1 MPVTTTGRPPTS
13 GSRRRSF
20 FLQGRIADPPLSGFP
35 VADLSGKIALITG
48 AASGIGRAGARAF
61 AAAGAAVVVA
71 DLNEKNGRA
80 VVAELGDDKAMFQ
93 PLDVR
98 SSEQVQAAVAA
109 TVARFGRID
118 ALFHNAMN
126 VPLVNREDTR
136 ATELVEGVWREIIDL
151 VLTGTFLCCKY
162 VGQQMLKQK
171 SGSLILT
178 ATTDALIG
186 QAGLDAYT
194 AAKGGVVAL
203 TRSLAAGLSP
213 EGVRV
218 NAVCPSFVE
227 TPHQAPFMSDPAER
241 RKIEDLHLMGIMQP
255 EEIADF
261 AVYLASDKAK
271 RMTGGIHV
279 VDAGYTAFKGR
290 MDIKATVAR

>member
-1 MPVTTTGRPPTS
+1 MSGGGGSQTRPYRPRVS
-13 GSRRRSF
+13 
-20 FLQGRIADPPLSGFP
+20 
-35 VADLSGKIALITG
+35 DLTGKIALITG

-61 AAAGAAVVVA
+61 AAAGATVVVA
-71 DLNEKNGRA
+71 DLNEKGGRA
-80 VVAELGDDKAMFQ
+80 VVAELGADKAVFQ

-98 SSEQVQAAVAA
+98 SSEQVQGVVTE
-109 TVARFGRID
+109 TVRRFGRID

-126 VPLVNREDTR
+126 VPLVNRGDNR
-136 ATELVEGVWREIIDL
+136 ATELSEDVWREITDL

-162 VGQQMLKQK
+162 VGQQMLKQC

-213 EGVRV
+213 EGIRV
-218 NAVCPSFVE
+218 NAICPSFVE
-227 TPHQAPFMSDPAER
+227 TPHQAPFMDNPAER
-241 RKIEDLHLMGIMQP
+241 RKIEDMHLMGIMQP

-261 AVYLASDKAK
+261 AVFLASDKAK

-279 VDAGYTAFKGR
+279 VDSGYTAFKGR
-290 MDIKATVAR
+290 MDIKATVAS

>member
-1 MPVTTTGRPPTS
+1 MSGGGGSQTRPYRPRVSNLT
-13 GSRRRSF
+13 
-20 FLQGRIADPPLSGFP
+20 
-35 VADLSGKIALITG
+35 GKIALITG

-61 AAAGAAVVVA
+61 AAAGATVVVA
-71 DLNEKNGRA
+71 DLNEKGGRA
-80 VVAELGDDKAMFQ
+80 VVAELGADKAVFQ

-98 SSEQVQAAVAA
+98 SSEQVQSAVTE
-109 TVARFGRID
+109 TVRRFGRID

-126 VPLVNREDTR
+126 VPLVNRGDNR
-136 ATELVEGVWREIIDL
+136 ATELSERVWREITDL

-162 VGQQMLKQK
+162 VGQQMLKQR

-213 EGVRV
+213 EGIRV
-218 NAVCPSFVE
+218 NAICPSFVE
-227 TPHQAPFMSDPAER
+227 TPHQAPFMDNPAER

-279 VDAGYTAFKGR
+279 VDSGYTAFKGR
-290 MDIKATVAR
+290 MDIKAAVAS

>member
-1 MPVTTTGRPPTS
+1 MANLT
-13 GSRRRSF
+13 
-20 FLQGRIADPPLSGFP
+20 
-35 VADLSGKIALITG
+35 GKIALITG
-48 AASGIGRAGARAF
+48 AASGIGLAGARAF
-61 AAAGAAVVVA
+61 AAAGATVVVT
-71 DLNEKNGRA
+71 DLNEKAGQA
-80 VVAELGDDKAMFQ
+80 VAAELGGSAMFQ

-98 SSEQVQAAVAA
+98 DSRQVQAAVSES
-109 TVARFGRID
+109 VRRFGRID

-126 VPLVNREDTR
+126 VPLVNREDNRT
-136 ATELVEGVWREIIDL
+136 TELAESVWREIIDL

-186 QAGLDAYT
+186 QAGIDAYT

-218 NAVCPSFVE
+218 NAICPSFVE

-241 RKIEDLHLMGIMQP
+241 RKIEDLHLMGILQP

-279 VDAGYTAFKGR
+279 VDSGYTAFKGR

>member
-1 MPVTTTGRPPTS
+1 MANLT
-13 GSRRRSF
+13 
-20 FLQGRIADPPLSGFP
+20 
-35 VADLSGKIALITG
+35 GKIILITG

-61 AAAGAAVVVA
+61 AAAGATVVVT
-71 DLNEKNGRA
+71 DLNEKNGQA
-80 VVAELGDDKAMFQ
+80 VAAELGGSSMFH

-98 SSEQVQAAVAA
+98 DSGQVQAAVAE
-109 TVARFGRID
+109 TVRRFGRID

-126 VPLVNREDTR
+126 VPLVNREDNRT
-136 ATELVEGVWREIIDL
+136 TELAESVWREIIDL

-186 QAGLDAYT
+186 QAGIDAYT

-218 NAVCPSFVE
+218 NAICPSFVE

-241 RKIEDLHLMGIMQP
+241 RKIEDLHLMGILQP

-261 AVYLASDKAK
+261 AVFLASDKAK

-279 VDAGYTAFKGR
+279 VDSGYTAFKGR

>member
-1 MPVTTTGRPPTS
+1 MSGGGGSQTRPYRPRVSNLT
-13 GSRRRSF
+13 
-20 FLQGRIADPPLSGFP
+20 
-35 VADLSGKIALITG
+35 GKIALITG

-61 AAAGAAVVVA
+61 AAAGATVVVA
-71 DLNEKNGRA
+71 DLNEKGGRA
-80 VVAELGDDKAMFQ
+80 VVAELGADKAVFQ

-98 SSEQVQAAVAA
+98 SSEQVQAAVTE
-109 TVARFGRID
+109 TVRRFGRID

-126 VPLVNREDTR
+126 VPLVNRGDNR
-136 ATELVEGVWREIIDL
+136 ATELSEGVWREITDL

-162 VGQQMLKQK
+162 VGQQMLKQR

-213 EGVRV
+213 EGIRV
-218 NAVCPSFVE
+218 NAICPSFVE
-227 TPHQAPFMSDPAER
+227 TPHQAPFMDNPAER

-279 VDAGYTAFKGR
+279 VDSGYTAFKGR
-290 MDIKATVAR
+290 MDIKATVAS

>member
-1 MPVTTTGRPPTS
+1 M
-13 GSRRRSF
+13 SR
-20 FLQGRIADPPLSGFP
+20 LD
-35 VADLSGKIALITG
+35 GKIALITG

-71 DLNEKNGRA
+71 DLNDKNGRA

-109 TVARFGRID
+109 TVGRFGRID

-126 VPLVNREDTR
+126 VPLVNREDNRT
-136 ATELVEGVWREIIDL
+136 TELAESVWHEIIDL

-186 QAGLDAYT
+186 QAGIDAYT

-213 EGVRV
+213 DGVRV
-218 NAVCPSFVE
+218 NAICPSFVE
-227 TPHQAPFMSDPAER
+227 TPHQAPFMDDPVER
-241 RKIEDLHLMGIMQP
+241 RKIEDLHLMGILQP

-261 AVYLASDKAK
+261 AVYLASDKA
-271 RMTGGIHV
+271 RHMTGGIHV
-279 VDAGYTAFKGR
+279 VDSGYTAFKGR

>member
-1 MPVTTTGRPPTS
+1 MPAMMIGRPPTS
-13 GSRRRSF
+13 GSRRRN
-20 FLQGRIADPPLSGFP
+20 LTVAGADPRAAPAHLVS
-35 VADLSGKIALITG
+35 DLTGKIALITG

-136 ATELVEGVWREIIDL
+136 TTELAESVWREIIDL

-261 AVYLASDKAK
+261 AVYLASDKAR

>member
-1 MPVTTTGRPPTS
+1 MAN
-13 GSRRRSF
+13 
-20 FLQGRIADPPLSGFP
+20 LN
-35 VADLSGKIALITG
+35 GKIALITG

-61 AAAGAAVVVA
+61 AAAGATVMVT
-71 DLNEKNGRA
+71 DLNEKNGKA
-80 VVAELGDDKAMFQ
+80 VAAELAGGSLFH

-98 SSEQVQAAVAA
+98 DSGQVQAAVAEA
-109 TVARFGRID
+109 VRRFGRID

-126 VPLVNREDTR
+126 VPLVNREDNRT
-136 ATELVEGVWREIIDL
+136 TELAESVWREIIDL

-186 QAGLDAYT
+186 QAGIDAYT
-194 AAKGGVVAL
+194 AAKGGVVAM

-213 EGVRV
+213 EGIRV
-218 NAVCPSFVE
+218 NAICPGFVD

-241 RKIEDLHLMGIMQP
+241 RKIEDLHLMGILQP

-261 AVYLASDKAK
+261 AVFLASDKAR

-279 VDAGYTAFKGR
+279 VDSGYTAFKGR

>member
-1 MPVTTTGRPPTS
+1 M
-13 GSRRRSF
+13 SR
-20 FLQGRIADPPLSGFP
+20 LD
-35 VADLSGKIALITG
+35 GKIALITG

-71 DLNEKNGRA
+71 DLNDKNGRA

-109 TVARFGRID
+109 TVGRFGRID

-126 VPLVNREDTR
+126 VPLVNREDNRT
-136 ATELVEGVWREIIDL
+136 TELAESVWHEIIDL

-186 QAGLDAYT
+186 QAGIDAYT

-218 NAVCPSFVE
+218 NAICPSFVE
-227 TPHQAPFMSDPAER
+227 TPHQAPFMDDPVAR
-241 RKIEDLHLMGIMQP
+241 RKIEDLHLMGILQP

-261 AVYLASDKAK
+261 AVYLASDKA
-271 RMTGGIHV
+271 RHMTGGIHV
-279 VDAGYTAFKGR
+279 VDSGYTAFKGR

>member
-1 MPVTTTGRPPTS
+1 MSNLT
-13 GSRRRSF
+13 
-20 FLQGRIADPPLSGFP
+20 
-35 VADLSGKIALITG
+35 GKIALITG

-61 AAAGAAVVVA
+61 AAAGATVVVT
-71 DLNEKNGRA
+71 DLNEKGGQA
-80 VVAELGDDKAMFQ
+80 VAAELGGSALFQ

-98 SSEQVQAAVAA
+98 DSGQVQAAVAE
-109 TVARFGRID
+109 TVRRFGRID

-126 VPLVNREDTR
+126 VPLVNREDNR
-136 ATELVEGVWREIIDL
+136 ATELAESVWREIIDL

-186 QAGLDAYT
+186 QAGIDAYT

-218 NAVCPSFVE
+218 NAICPGFVE
-227 TPHQAPFMSDPAER
+227 TPHQAPFMSNPAER
-241 RKIEDLHLMGIMQP
+241 RKIEDLHLMGILQP

-261 AVYLASDKAK
+261 AVFLASDKAK

-279 VDAGYTAFKGR
+279 VDSGYTAFKGR

>member
-1 MPVTTTGRPPTS
+1 
-13 GSRRRSF
+13 
-20 FLQGRIADPPLSGFP
+20 
-35 VADLSGKIALITG
+35 VANLTGKIALITG
-48 AASGIGRAGARAF
+48 AASGIGRAGVRAF
-61 AAAGAAVVVA
+61 AAAGATVVVA
-71 DLNEKNGRA
+71 DLNEKGGRA
-80 VVAELGDDKAMFQ
+80 VVAEVGADKAVFQ

-98 SSEQVQAAVAA
+98 SSEQVQGAVTE
-109 TVARFGRID
+109 TVRRFGRID

-126 VPLVNREDTR
+126 VPLVNRGDNR
-136 ATELVEGVWREIIDL
+136 ATELSEGVWREITDL

-162 VGQQMLKQK
+162 VGQQMLKQR

-213 EGVRV
+213 EGIRV
-218 NAVCPSFVE
+218 NAICPSFVE
-227 TPHQAPFMSDPAER
+227 TPHQAPFMDNPAER
-241 RKIEDLHLMGIMQP
+241 RKIEDMHLMGIMQP

-261 AVYLASDKAK
+261 AVFLASDKAK

-279 VDAGYTAFKGR
+279 VDSGYTAFKGR
-290 MDIKATVAR
+290 MDIKATVAS

>member
-1 MPVTTTGRPPTS
+1 MSELT
-13 GSRRRSF
+13 
-20 FLQGRIADPPLSGFP
+20 
-35 VADLSGKIALITG
+35 GKIALITG

-61 AAAGAAVVVA
+61 AAAGATVVVA

-80 VVAELGDDKAMFQ
+80 VVAELGDDKAAFQ

-98 SSEQVQAAVAA
+98 SSEQVQAAVTE
-109 TVARFGRID
+109 TVRRFGRID

-136 ATELVEGVWREIIDL
+136 VTELPEPVWREIIDL

-162 VGQQMLKQK
+162 VGQQMLKQR

-178 ATTDALIG
+178 ATTDALLG

-218 NAVCPSFVE
+218 NAICPSFVE
-227 TPHQAPFMSDPAER
+227 TPHQAPFMGDPVER
-241 RKIEDLHLMGIMQP
+241 RKIEDMHLMGIMQP

-261 AVYLASDKAK
+261 AVFLASDKAK

-279 VDAGYTAFKGR
+279 VDSGYTAFKGR

>member
-1 MPVTTTGRPPTS
+1 MS
-13 GSRRRSF
+13 MA
-20 FLQGRIADPPLSGFP
+20 FLAGK
-35 VADLSGKIALITG
+35 VAIITG

-61 AAAGAAVVVA
+61 AAAGATVVVA
-71 DLNEKNGRA
+71 DLNEKDGRGVA
-80 VVAELGDDKAMFQ
+80 AELGADNAVFL

-98 SSEQVQAAVAA
+98 DSAQVQAAVAE
-109 TVARFGRID
+109 TVRRFGRVD

-126 VPLVNREDTR
+126 VPLINRDDNR
-136 ATELVEGVWREIIDL
+136 ATELPEAIWREIIDL

-162 VGQQMLKQK
+162 VGQQMLKQH
-171 SGSLILT
+171 SGSIILT

-186 QAGLDAYT
+186 QAGIDAYT

-218 NAVCPSFVE
+218 NAVCPGFVE
-227 TPHQAPFMSDPAER
+227 TPHQAPFMGDPLER
-241 RKIEDLHLMGIMQP
+241 RKIEELHLMGILQP

-261 AVYLASDKAK
+261 AVFLASDKAK

-279 VDAGYTAFKGR
+279 VDSGYTAFKGR